1 MDTEKVKIEEFIL
14 EVDSELR
21 FEIETRNR
29 KVIAEVC
36 TFKKNTIEYF

>member
-1 MDTEKVKIEEFIL
+1 MDTEKLKTEEFQL

-29 KVIAEVC
+29 KVIVEVS
-36 TFKKNTIEYF
+36 EM